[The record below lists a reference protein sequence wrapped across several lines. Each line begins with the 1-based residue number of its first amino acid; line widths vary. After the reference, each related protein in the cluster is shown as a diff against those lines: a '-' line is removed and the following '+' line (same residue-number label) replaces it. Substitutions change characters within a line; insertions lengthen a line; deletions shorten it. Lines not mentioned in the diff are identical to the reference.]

1 MKYEVR
7 YQSRGGK
14 TQKVAN
20 IMAEVLGVEAQS
32 LDVPITEQV
41 DYLFIGGGLYVK
53 RHNEAIKT
61 FLESTDLSLVG
72 EIVPFATC
80 NEFSNVIKQIRKF
93 CKNNNVKCSEE
104 DLCIKWV
111 LEGMLDIGF
120 RGADFT
126 PELIERIKNFAI
138 KFKEVQE

>member
-1 MKYEVR
+1 MTYAVR
-7 YQSRGGK
+7 YQSQGGK
-14 TQKVAN
+14 TKKVAQ
-20 IMAEVLGVEAQS
+20 ILAQTLGVEAYD
-32 LDVPITEQV
+32 LDTPITEPV
-41 DYLFIGGGLYVK
+41 DYLFVGGGLYIK
-53 RHNEAIKT
+53 RYNQAIKDY
-61 FLESTDLSLVG
+61 LEGTNLSLIG

-93 CKNNNVKCSEE
+93 CKTNNIKCAEE

-126 PELIERIKNFAI
+126 PELENRIKEFAK
-138 KFKEVQE
+138 KFLA